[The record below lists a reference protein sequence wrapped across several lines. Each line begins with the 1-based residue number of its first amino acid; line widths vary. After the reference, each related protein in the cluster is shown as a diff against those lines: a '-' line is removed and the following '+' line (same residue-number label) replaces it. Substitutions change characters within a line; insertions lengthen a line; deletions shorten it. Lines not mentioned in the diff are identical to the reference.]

1 MHTAQYSMIGG
12 VSDNMRVSA
21 YSTGGLGVLVWE
33 GVYIQRVGEYRV
45 SIKYV
50 CILYIKGRV

>member
-1 MHTAQYSMIGG
+1 MIGG

-21 YSTGGLGVLVWE
+21 YSTGSLGVPVWE

-45 SIKYV
+45 SIKYL

>member
-1 MHTAQYSMIGG
+1 MIGG